1 MLVPTSVLVQR
12 VTAWAWIAVAKLA
25 AVRTGWLARTCER
38 AGLIGNGP
46 TYLAR
51 DTHRPDLPK

>member
-12 VTAWAWIAVAKLA
+12 DGAGLIAVVKLA
-25 AVRTGWLARTCER
+25 TVRTGWLARTCER

-51 DTHRPDLPK
+51 DSEARYRHR